1 MKYILILLF
10 SALAF
15 NTSAQT
21 IINDPNAEVRSVGAF
36 SGIKVSGGI
45 DIFLSQSDEYALAV
59 SASDEKYRD
68 GIKTETKNGILNISY
83 DGGTFRYNNNRKLRV
98 YVSSKTLVSLEA
110 SGACDFIINGT
121 YKTNSLRIKLS
132 GASEIKGALIV
143 NDIQLNMSG
152 ASSLKVT
159 GMVNNLIIEASGASD
174 LKSYDLSVDNCV
186 ADISGAS
193 DVRLTINK
201 SISAKASGASTFY
214 YRGTP
219 EKKDVSS
226 SGASN
231 ISQRN

>member
-10 SALAF
+10 SVLAF

-83 DGGTFRYNNNRKLRV
+83 DGGPFRYNNNRKLRV